1 MDTSLSSSPPILLW
15 CDGGANQRALAHKVA
30 SRFELAGVVSEN
42 RAVTRRLISKRTARR
57 LVEKLLFGEVDECW
71 RRLLARYR
79 ERFPEFPDV
88 ETLTV
93 ENINC
98 AETEEL
104 VNRSGA
110 ELVLVSGTRLVRE
123 RLLSLPIEKRIL
135 NLHTRLSPYVKGG
148 PNCTNWCLSE
158 GNFHLIGNTVMWI
171 DAGIDS
177 GNIVTTERV
186 PLAGDETLDEIHWK
200 VMEHAHQLYLDA
212 VALLV
217 NAPEICPSIRQESLG
232 EGTTYYARSW
242 GWRERRRLLA
252 NLNNGHFREAVT
264 SPAVADLKSRIKTVP
279 LPKRKTDLE

>member
-1 MDTSLSSSPPILLW
+1 M
-15 CDGGANQRALAHKVA
+15 
-30 SRFELAGVVSEN
+30 
-42 RAVTRRLISKRTARR
+42 
-57 LVEKLLFGEVDECW
+57 DECW

-123 RLLSLPIEKRIL
+123 RLLSLPIEKGIL
-135 NLHTRLSPYVKGG
+135 NLHTGLSPYVKGG
-148 PNCTNWCLSE
+148 LNCTNWCLSE

-252 NLNNGHFREAVT
+252 QLEQR
-264 SPAVADLKSRIKTVP
+264 P
-279 LPKRKTDLE
+279 LPRSGHIPRRRRPQESNKDRPTPKKENRPRVGAAPYGLECEPGSVLSFTPVKQLARERRDSAVRRSRSLDGPRCKARARWRLQL